1 MAYRLSGNRT
11 ETQEVSDDWDFF
23 VMCNASIKDISV
35 VLPSPNKGKK
45 WYRYVDTS
53 VAAPGDFLP
62 ENGLESL
69 PNQRVYVLPA
79 RSTAILAGK

>member
-1 MAYRLSGNRT
+1 
-11 ETQEVSDDWDFF
+11 
-23 VMCNASIKDISV
+23 MCNASVKDISV